1 MIKKY
6 LFSWSFKRIIILFL
20 IYKTNVFVK
29 LLKLMIIY
37 NILVIVLF
45 LRGVYVF
52 VSLRK
57 HLLSMLLSLEFIM
70 LSLFIFLF
78 YFLVNYNS
86 EIYVLIIFLIFI
98 VCEGALG
105 LSILVSIIRTHGNN
119 YFQSFNILIC

>member
-1 MIKKY
+1 MIKKC
-6 LFSWSFKRIIILFL
+6 LFSWSFKRVVILFL

>member
-1 MIKKY
+1 
-6 LFSWSFKRIIILFL
+6 
-20 IYKTNVFVK
+20 
-29 LLKLMIIY
+29 MIIY
-37 NILVIVLF
+37 IILVITLF
-45 LRGVYVF
+45 IRGIFIF

-57 HLLSMLLSLEFIM
+57 HLLRILLRLEFII
-70 LSLFIFLF
+70 LSLFILIFI
-78 YFLVNYNS
+78 YLVSYNI

>member
-1 MIKKY
+1 MIKKC

>member
-1 MIKKY
+1 MIKKC
-6 LFSWSFKRIIILFL
+6 LFSWSFKRIVILFL